1 MTSTEIKKFQS
12 KVINLIKDLSEFKS
26 DNIVLDNV
34 KERLNKNE
42 ELYLEQLNDV
52 YNNLLMKDSLKV
64 LKAYSRKCKKR
75 LKENE

>member
-52 YNNLLMKDSLKV
+52 CNNLLMKDSLKV